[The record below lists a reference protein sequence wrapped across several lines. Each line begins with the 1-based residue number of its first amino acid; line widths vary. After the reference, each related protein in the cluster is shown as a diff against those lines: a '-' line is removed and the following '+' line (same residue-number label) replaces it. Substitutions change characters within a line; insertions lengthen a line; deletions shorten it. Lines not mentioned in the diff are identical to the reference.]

1 MNLSIQPCRA
11 AIWKAKVQL
20 DLKLARDVKVNKK
33 NLCYYLLFKKTH
45 KQLFSKR
52 AEGSQKTV
60 IHKHRWN
67 S

>member
-33 NLCYYLLFKKTH
+33 NLCYYLLFKKNPQTTI
-45 KQLFSKR
+45 F
-52 AEGSQKTV
+52 
-60 IHKHRWN
+60 
-67 S
+67 